1 MKKIYLIA
9 DIHTVSA
16 FRLSGVEGVVSDRE
30 NALSR
35 LEEIIGKADAGIVA
49 ITRELGEGIQERI
62 AEINLAMPSP
72 VVIEIPGLDDMRGFG
87 RSGVNY
93 IAEALGVSL

>member
-16 FRLSGVEGVVSDRE
+16 FCLSGVEGVVSDKR

-35 LEEIIGKADAGIVA
+35 LEEIVKKADAGIVA
-49 ITRELGEGIQERI
+49 ITRELGEDIQARI
-62 AEINLAMPSP
+62 AEINLATSSP
-72 VVIEIPGLDDMRGFG
+72 VVIEIPGIDDTRGFG
-87 RSGVNY
+87 RSVAGYV
-93 IAEALGVSL
+93 ADALGVSL